1 MKTPPITELNSHDVS
16 ELIGRG
22 IIFIQTKIIKIIPAI
37 PTISIVKADDVMS
50 LYLSDSRTKEWTL
63 LSV

>member
-1 MKTPPITELNSHDVS
+1 MKIPPITESNNHAVDA
-16 ELIGRG
+16 LIGSG
-22 IIFIQTKIIKIIPAI
+22 IISAKTKIIKIIPAI